1 MMNYLEV
8 NNNQDLLE
16 IVKNIRAEKNLITCV
31 SAYEDFLENFS
42 CKPDRD
48 KYPYPKVGSVIDEEK
63 SVKWNRNEVDRQRKN
78 FNTRVENLNK
88 YKNIISTHFREQI
101 SKLLAK
107 ENHITKVESEK
118 MFDFAYNMCHSD
130 GIRTVIS
137 TYKDLALMYNELLDI
152 HDNKKKSVIHIS
164 EKEADDIDL
173 DR

>member
-1 MMNYLEV
+1 MKLIDKGKNK
-8 NNNQDLLE
+8 N
-16 IVKNIRAEKNLITCV
+16 KNIL
-31 SAYEDFLENFS
+31 
-42 CKPDRD
+42 
-48 KYPYPKVGSVIDEEK
+48 
-63 SVKWNRNEVDRQRKN
+63 
-78 FNTRVENLNK
+78 
-88 YKNIISTHFREQI
+88 STHFREQI

-107 ENHITKVESEK
+107 ENHLTIAESKK

-130 GIRTVIS
+130 GIRTVVS